1 MTAQLNYGKPAKI
14 FHWLIVA
21 LLAAQYPVG
30 WLMPDIHGD
39 MQPGAPMAL
48 HISIGIVILA
58 LIVARLIWRL
68 THPVTPDSSLPRWQQ
83 LSAEATHWLLESYY
97 DPLDITEAIIRG
109 HGGPCER
116 LRLATLS
123 FSARNVRH
131 LRGLMDE
138 GAVRGLTLLCSD
150 WMADANPKVYDLA
163 RADLAD
169 QRGATLARARCHAKV
184 AVIDLAGGA
193 RFVIEGSGNTSSC
206 RTIEQLMCANDAG
219 LAEWHAGWIDRL
231 AAR

>member
-1 MTAQLNYGKPAKI
+1 VIPLAPSPTFAPASP
-14 FHWLIVA
+14 F
-21 LLAAQYPVG
+21 AAPRPAGEPRPQAG
-30 WLMPDIHGD
+30 
-39 MQPGAPMAL
+39 PGAPPA
-48 HISIGIVILA
+48 GRCA
-58 LIVARLIWRL
+58 WRAAARRKARLQRAKDAL
-68 THPVTPDSSLPRWQQ
+68 GTLPGPG
-83 LSAEATHWLLESYY
+83 EATHWLLESYY